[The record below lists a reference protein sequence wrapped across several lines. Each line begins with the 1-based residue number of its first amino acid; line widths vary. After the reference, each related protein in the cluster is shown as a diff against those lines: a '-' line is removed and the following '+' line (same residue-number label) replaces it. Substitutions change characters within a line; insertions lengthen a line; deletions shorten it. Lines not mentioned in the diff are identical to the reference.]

1 MQYVKVKYDW
11 QLRMK
16 TISVEKRQK
25 QKGEKYE
32 EG

>member
-16 TISVEKRQK
+16 TISEKRQK
-25 QKGEKYE
+25 QRGEKYE